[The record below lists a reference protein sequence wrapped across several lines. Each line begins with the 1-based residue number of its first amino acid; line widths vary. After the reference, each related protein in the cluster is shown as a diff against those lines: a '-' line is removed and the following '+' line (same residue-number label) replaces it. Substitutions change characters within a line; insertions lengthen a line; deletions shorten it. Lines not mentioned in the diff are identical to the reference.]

1 MIRMLTIFMSKVLVF
16 QLMYNNFFDMKLDY
30 QGISREHQG
39 NLRKTSGEPLGNLR
53 GTTGEH
59 QGNLGGTSGEPQRN
73 ISGTSGEP

>member
-1 MIRMLTIFMSKVLVF
+1 MIRILTIFMSKVLVF

-53 GTTGEH
+53 GTSREP
-59 QGNLGGTSGEPQRN
+59 QGNLRGTSERSQRNLRGTSGEP
-73 ISGTSGEP
+73 

>member
-1 MIRMLTIFMSKVLVF
+1 MSKVLVF

-59 QGNLGGTSGEPQRN
+59 QGNTRGTPGEP
-73 ISGTSGEP
+73 

>member
-1 MIRMLTIFMSKVLVF
+1 MIRILDIFMSKVLFF
-16 QLMYNNFFDMKLDY
+16 QLMYNNLFDMKLDY

-59 QGNLGGTSGEPQRN
+59 QGNLRGT
-73 ISGTSGEP
+73 